1 MTKAQLLIGAALAC
15 WAGRG
20 AVAQGPAEWDP
31 DRVVATRQG
40 LEGLKSRL
48 LLAAQSPAYSPRLR
62 AQASSE
68 AAAIDRRLALGD
80 FQPGDRVYLAVEG
93 EAGFPDTFTVTP
105 ARELSLPTIG
115 AIPLAG
121 VLRSDIEP
129 YVTKYVATFV
139 RSPTVHAQPLIAVS
153 VLGKVVTPGFYT
165 VPAGMALTQLLS
177 QAKGPTPDADLTKIT
192 IEREGRVIWEGP
204 ALQRA
209 ITEGRTLEQLGLRA
223 GDRVMVPGGKTDVFV
238 AVQTVSYAL
247 GIPLTLYTLVRLFSG
262 K

>member
-1 MTKAQLLIGAALAC
+1 MRKAHLLIGAVLAC

-31 DRVVATRQG
+31 DRVIATRAG
-40 LEGLKSRL
+40 LENLKGRL
-48 LLAAQSPAYSPRLR
+48 VLASQSTAYSPRLR
-62 AQASSE
+62 AQAANQ
-68 AAAIDRRLALGD
+68 AAAIDRRLTLGD
-80 FQPGDRVYLAVEG
+80 FQPGDRVFVLIEG
-93 EAGFPDTFTVTP
+93 EAGFPDTFPVSTARDLTLPVIGTV
-105 ARELSLPTIG
+105 
-115 AIPLAG
+115 PLTG

-129 YVTKYVATFV
+129 YLRKYVSTYI
-139 RSPTVHAQPLIAVS
+139 RNPIIRAQPLIPLS
-153 VLGKVVTPGFYT
+153 VIGSVTAPGFYT

-177 QAKGPTPDADLTKIT
+177 EAKGPNADANLAGMT
-192 IEREGRVIWEGP
+192 ISREGRIVWEGA

-209 ITEGRTLEQLGLRA
+209 ISEGRTLEQLGVRS
-223 GDRVMVPGGKTDVFV
+223 GDRVLVPGGKADPLQ